1 MIKII
6 VVCMIM
12 YVFLYIQNMYMYI
25 YTYFTVYIYNIHII
39 ISYRLPE
46 ELTVGLG
53 LNMAHYYSLW
63 MILRPFGWMLVFTL
77 RLGPSDDQKSFEHRL
92 ALGSE
97 CWLYSLECSMNVS
110 VLWRAEKA
118 VS

>member
-1 MIKII
+1 
-6 VVCMIM
+6 M
-12 YVFLYIQNMYMYI
+12 YSYTYRICICI
-25 YTYFTVYIYNIHII
+25 YTHILQYIYNIHII

>member
-1 MIKII
+1 
-6 VVCMIM
+6 
-12 YVFLYIQNMYMYI
+12 MYMYI
-25 YTYFTVYIYNIHII
+25 ICIYTHILQYIYNIHII
-39 ISYRLPE
+39 IFYRLPE
-46 ELTVGLG
+46 ELTVGIG